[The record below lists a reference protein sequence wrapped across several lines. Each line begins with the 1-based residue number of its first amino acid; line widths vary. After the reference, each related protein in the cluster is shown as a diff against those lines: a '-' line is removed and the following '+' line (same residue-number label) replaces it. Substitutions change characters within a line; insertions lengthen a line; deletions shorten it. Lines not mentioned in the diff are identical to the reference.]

1 MFNFFRNNFTWGNEL
16 KLCEV
21 ITVQL
26 EIVYTT
32 NTRLSDYQ
40 TTNLVHKRKKKT
52 VLKGDL
58 SRKLIKHLL
67 FTFTYRGSKNDI

>member
-26 EIVYTT
+26 EIVCTT
-32 NTRLSDYQ
+32 KTRLSDYQ
-40 TTNLVHKRKKKT
+40 FSAPKNKKT
-52 VLKGDL
+52 VLKEDL
-58 SRKLIKHLL
+58 SRKLIKPLL

>member
-1 MFNFFRNNFTWGNEL
+1 MNISLDINVNFFRNNFTWGNEL

-26 EIVYTT
+26 EIVC
-32 NTRLSDYQ
+32 

-67 FTFTYRGSKNDI
+67 FTFTCRGSKNDI